1 MVKKIIMMQQ
11 RSTEQHSCVDL
22 RRRLTNFKA
31 LVGQS
36 MSPVLTTVKML
47 NQVFKVS
54 SATCQQF
61 AEHAIKISNIFWIFN
76 FHKVVQQ
83 HIAGEVEIFVMCT

>member
-1 MVKKIIMMQQ
+1 MMQQ

-47 NQVFKVS
+47 NQVS

-76 FHKVVQQ
+76 FHKVV
-83 HIAGEVEIFVMCT
+83 